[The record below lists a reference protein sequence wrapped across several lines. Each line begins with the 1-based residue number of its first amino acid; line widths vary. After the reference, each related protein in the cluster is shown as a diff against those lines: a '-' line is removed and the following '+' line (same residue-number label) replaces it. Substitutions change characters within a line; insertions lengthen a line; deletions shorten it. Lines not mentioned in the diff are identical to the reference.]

1 MARKTVFNLQAFL
14 GFKDHNPMYSTQ
26 PAYSLATMIV
36 TGRKISRGLDTFKL
50 IGRGFESNEVNHS
63 GSMNIENL
71 KYLDGTKFIVTP
83 SEEEK
88 EKETHVIEWSDIFDN
103 RSNKYTILN

>member
-1 MARKTVFNLQAFL
+1 MPRKTVFNLQAFL
-14 GFKDHNPMYSTQ
+14 GFKDHNHMYSTQ
-26 PAYSLATMIV
+26 SAYSLATMIG
-36 TGRKISRGLDTFKL
+36 TGRKIGRGPDTFKL
-50 IGRGFESNEVNHS
+50 IGGGFESNEVNHS

-88 EKETHVIEWSDIFDN
+88 EKETHGIE
-103 RSNKYTILN
+103 